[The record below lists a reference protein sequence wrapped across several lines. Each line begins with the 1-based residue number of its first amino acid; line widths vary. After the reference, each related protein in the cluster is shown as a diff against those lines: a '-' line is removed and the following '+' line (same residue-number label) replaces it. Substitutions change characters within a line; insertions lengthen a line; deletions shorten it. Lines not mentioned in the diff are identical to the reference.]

1 MNDSIKDD
9 IGYLRQLAIEGRSAP
24 ILGGIF
30 LAGAGTIFGI
40 ACFIQWVL
48 VLRGVAGW
56 QPVLA
61 LWAGAL
67 LLFAL
72 VWLLAFLQMRAKGV
86 RAGGTSN
93 RAFHASWL
101 ACGIGITVGS
111 IAVGL
116 AGAVTRSPSVML
128 AYPAMVFAF
137 YGTAW
142 LISGTLAGRRW
153 MHGVAIVAYGFAPV
167 LGLLSGDSALLPA
180 MGTALLLT
188 LTWPGI
194 LLMREKAL

>member
-9 IGYLRQLAIEGRSAP
+9 ISYLRQLAAEGRSAP

-30 LAGAGTIFGI
+30 LTGAGTIFGI
-40 ACFIQWVL
+40 ACFIQWAL
-48 VLRGVAGW
+48 VLRGVYGW
-56 QPVLA
+56 QPVLE

-72 VWLLAFLQMRAKGV
+72 VWLLAYLQMRAKGV

-93 RAFHASWL
+93 KAFHASWL

-116 AGAVTRSPSVML
+116 AGAVTETPAVML

-137 YGTAW
+137 YGSAW
-142 LISGTLAGRRW
+142 LISGTLVQRRW
-153 MHGVAIVAYGFAPV
+153 MYGAAAGAYAFAPV
-167 LGLLSGDSALLPA
+167 LGLLSGDSALLPT
-180 MGTALLLT
+180 MGMALFLT